1 MELSQQEFEL
11 LRQYI
16 HNICGLAISDNK
28 TYLIKQRL
36 EPLALKAGCSS
47 FSEFYNELQ
56 KGDTDE
62 NRILP
67 QVEEKIINAIT
78 THETSFFRDGHPFE
92 TIKEYLLP
100 QLSKTIIQRKR
111 GSKRRKG
118 AKVRLWS
125 AGTAT
130 GQEPYSLAML
140 IHEFTD
146 NPICFPDVVKE
157 DFGLLAT
164 DISSTMIAQ
173 SMTAEYSQFEI
184 KRGLNSRRLRN
195 FFFKEKEH
203 WTIKSQIRMMVEF
216 RQINLIEPFRML
228 GGFDVILCRN
238 VLIYFDNPTKSRILD
253 QFYEILCKNGWLIL
267 GATENI
273 FNLSNKFKTVHVGE
287 TILYQKK

>member
-28 TYLIKQRL
+28 NYLIKQRL
-36 EPLALKAGCSS
+36 EPLVLKAGCTS
-47 FSEFYNELQ
+47 FIEFYNELR
-56 KGDTDE
+56 KGVDGE
-62 NRILP
+62 YQVLP

-78 THETSFFRDGHPFE
+78 THETSFFRDGHPFV
-92 TIKEYLLP
+92 TFKEYLLP
-100 QLSKTIIQRKR
+100 LLAQVIIQRKSGQKQR
-111 GSKRRKG
+111 KGSK
-118 AKVRLWS
+118 VRIWS

-140 IHEFTD
+140 IHEFT
-146 NPICFPDVVKE
+146 NSPVCLPNVFKE

-164 DISSTMIAQ
+164 DISSTMIAK

-184 KRGLNSRRLRN
+184 KRGLNADRLRQ
-195 FFFKEKEH
+195 FFFKEKKH
-203 WTIKSQIRMMVEF
+203 WTIKSQIRTMVEF

-238 VLIYFDNPTKSRILD
+238 VLIYFDNPTKERILD
-253 QFYEILCKNGWLIL
+253 QFYEILCDSGWLIL

-273 FNLSNKFKTVHVGE
+273 FNLSDKFKTVHVGE

>member
-1 MELSQQEFEL
+1 MELSHQEFEL
-11 LRQYI
+11 LRHYI

-28 TYLIKQRL
+28 TYLIRQRL
-36 EPLALKAGCSS
+36 EPLVLKAGCSS
-47 FSEFYNELQ
+47 FSEFYNKLR
-56 KGDTDE
+56 KGDSDG
-62 NRILP
+62 NKILP

-92 TIKEYLLP
+92 TFKEFLLP
-100 QLSKTIIQRKR
+100 QLAKTIIQRKSY
-111 GSKRRKG
+111 SKHRKG

-125 AGTAT
+125 AGTST
-130 GQEPYSLAML
+130 GQEPYSLAIL

-146 NPICFPDVVKE
+146 NSVLPSNVVKE

-164 DISSTMIAQ
+164 DISSTMIAK

-184 KRGLNSRRLRN
+184 KRGLNSERLRN
-195 FFFKEKEH
+195 FFFKEKER
-203 WTIKSQIRMMVEF
+203 WTIKSQIRKMVEF

-238 VLIYFDNPTKSRILD
+238 VLIYFDNQTKSRILN
-253 QFYEILCKNGWLIL
+253 QFNDILCENGWLIL

-273 FNLSNKFKTVHVGE
+273 FSLSDKFNVFHFGE

>member
-1 MELSQQEFEL
+1 MELNPQEFEL

-16 HNICGLAISDNK
+16 HHICGLAISDNK
-28 TYLIKQRL
+28 TYLIRQRL
-36 EPLALKAGCSS
+36 EPLVLKAGCSS
-47 FSEFYNELQ
+47 FSEFYTKLRQ
-56 KGDTDE
+56 GDTGGSK
-62 NRILP
+62 IFP

-92 TIKEYLLP
+92 TFKKYLLP
-100 QLSKTIIQRKR
+100 QLARTIIQRK
-111 GSKRRKG
+111 GNSSHRKG

-146 NPICFPDVVKE
+146 SAISPSDVIKE

-164 DISSTMIAQ
+164 DISSTMIAK

-184 KRGLNSRRLRN
+184 KRGLNSERLRK
-195 FFFKEKEH
+195 FFYKEKER
-203 WTIKSQIRMMVEF
+203 WTIKSQIRKMVEF

-238 VLIYFDNPTKSRILD
+238 VLIYFDNPTKARILD
-253 QFYEILCKNGWLIL
+253 QFNDILCKNGWLIL

-273 FNLSNKFKTVHVGE
+273 FNLSDKFDIVHFHE
-287 TILYQKK
+287 TIFYQKK

>member
-28 TYLIKQRL
+28 SYLIRQRL
-36 EPLALKAGCSS
+36 EPLVLKSGCSS
-47 FSEFYNELQ
+47 FSEFYNELR
-56 KGDTDE
+56 KGFSGSSKV
-62 NRILP
+62 LP
-67 QVEEKIINAIT
+67 QVKEKLINAIT
-78 THETSFFRDGHPFE
+78 THETSFFRDVHPFE
-92 TIKEYLLP
+92 TFKGHILP
-100 QLSKTIIQRKR
+100 KLAKTIIQRKS
-111 GSKRRKG
+111 GSKQRKG

-125 AGTAT
+125 AGAAT

-146 NPICFPDVVKE
+146 SAVLFPDVVKD

-164 DISSTMIAQ
+164 DISSKMIAK
-173 SMTAEYSQFEI
+173 SMKARYSQFEI
-184 KRGLNSRRLRN
+184 KRGLNSERLHK
-195 FFFKEKEH
+195 FFFKEQEQ
-203 WTIKSQIRMMVEF
+203 WTIKSEIRTMVEF

-238 VLIYFDNPTKSRILD
+238 VLIYFDNQTKTRILD
-253 QFYEILCKNGWLIL
+253 QFNDILAKNGWLIL

-273 FNLSNKFKTVHVGE
+273 FNISDKFKAVHCGE
-287 TILYQKK
+287 TLLYQKK